1 MNDNDQDNGH
11 ATSATRLDPALA
23 AGNRRP
29 LAGYRASHFGWDAA
43 DGIGRI
49 TLNRPERKNPLTFDS
64 YAELRDLFERLRH
77 ADDIHVVVVAGA
89 GGNFCSG
96 GDVHEI
102 IGPLV
107 RLKAP
112 ELLMFTRMTGD
123 LVKAMRTCPQPIVAA
138 IDGVCAGA
146 GAIIA
151 MASDLRL
158 GTARSKTAFLFNRVG
173 LAGCDMGACAML
185 PRIVG
190 QGRASELL
198 YTGRSLGGEEAERWG
213 FLNRLCDPARLHDDA
228 MAMARD
234 LAAGPTFAN
243 GITKTMLHQEWAM
256 TLEQAIEAEAQAQ
269 AICMLTGDF
278 TRAYEA
284 FAAKQKPRFEG
295 N

>member
-1 MNDNDQDNGH
+1 MTDQ
-11 ATSATRLDPALA
+11 ATTPRVDPGLA
-23 AGNRRP
+23 AGNTRP
-29 LAGYRASHFGWDAA
+29 AAGYQAKHFAWKVEDRVGHV
-43 DGIGRI
+43 

-64 YAELRDLFERLRH
+64 YAELRELFANLKY
-77 ADDIHVVVVAGA
+77 ADDVKAVVINGA
-89 GGNFCSG
+89 GDNFCSG

-123 LVKAMRTCPQPIVAA
+123 LVKAMRVCPQPIVAA

-146 GAIIA
+146 GAIMA
-151 MASDLRL
+151 MASDLRV

-198 YTGRSLGGEEAERWG
+198 YTGRALGGEEGERWG
-213 FLNRLCDPARLHDDA
+213 FLNKLVEPAQLLDAA
-228 MAMARD
+228 MALARE

-256 TLEQAIEAEAQAQ
+256 TIEQAIEAEAQAQ
-269 AICMLTGDF
+269 AICMLTEDF

>member
-1 MNDNDQDNGH
+1 MNKP
-11 ATSATRLDPALA
+11 LDASLV

-29 LAGYRASHFGWDAA
+29 CAHYSAQHFGWSVTDRVATL
-43 DGIGRI
+43 
-49 TLNRPERKNPLTFDS
+49 TLNRPERKNPLTFAS
-64 YAELRDLFERLRH
+64 YAELRDLFEALRH
-77 ADDIHVVVVAGA
+77 ADDVAAVVVVGA

-102 IGPLV
+102 IGPLIG
-107 RLKAP
+107 LSAP
-112 ELLMFTRMTGD
+112 ELLMFTRMTGA
-123 LVKAMRTCPQPIVAA
+123 LVKAMRHCPQPIIAA

-158 GTARSKTAFLFNRVG
+158 GTSRSKTAFLFNRVG

-185 PRIVG
+185 PRIIG

-198 YTGRSLGGEEAERWG
+198 YTGRALAGDEAAAWG
-213 FLNRLCDPARLHDDA
+213 WLNRVCTPEDVLSQAQAL
-228 MAMARD
+228 ARD
-234 LAAGPTFAN
+234 IAHGPSFAN

-256 TLEQAIEAEAQAQ
+256 GVDEAIESEAQAQ
-269 AICMLTGDF
+269 AICMLTEDF
-278 TRAYEA
+278 NRAYQA
-284 FAAKQKPRFEG
+284 FANKARPVFEG

>member
-1 MNDNDQDNGH
+1 MNDS
-11 ATSATRLDPALA
+11 TSMPRVDPALVTGNDRPA
-23 AGNRRP
+23 AGYDAR
-29 LAGYRASHFGWDAA
+29 HFLWNV
-43 DGIGRI
+43 DGGVARI
-49 TLNRPERKNPLTFDS
+49 VLDRPERKNPLTFDS
-64 YAELRDLFERLRH
+64 YAELRDLFGNLKY
-77 ADDIHVVVVAGA
+77 ASDVKAVVVSGA

-151 MASDLRL
+151 MASDLRV

-198 YTGRSLGGEEAERWG
+198 FTGRSLGGEEAERWG
-213 FLNRLCDPARLHDDA
+213 FLNRLVDPARLEEDA
-228 MAMARD
+228 VALARD
-234 LAAGPTFAN
+234 LVAGPTFAN

-256 TLEQAIEAEAQAQ
+256 TIEQAIEAEAQAQ
-269 AICMLTGDF
+269 ALCMLTQDF